1 MSQSAKSLWDKG
13 GSIDALVHRFTVG
26 DDPQCDRR
34 LVHWD
39 CVGSAAH
46 ARVLHCAG
54 LLTAEE
60 LAALLSGLREI
71 DARAAVDQFEISVG
85 QEDVHTAIEAFL
97 TSYVG
102 EAGQKIHTG
111 RSRNDQIAMAMRLF
125 MRHHVFVRLKDLQAF
140 VQSCVQRAL
149 SDGAVPMPG
158 YTHLQPAMP
167 SSMGMWLCAFAEAG
181 MEQVRAGLHVLT
193 QLDCCPLGTGAG
205 FGVPLPLDRSYA
217 AALTGFSR
225 VQRNPIDVQN
235 SRGRYEACFARHAA
249 DIGDI
254 LEKFAWDLILY
265 STHEFGFIAL
275 PAEMTTGSSI
285 MPQKRN
291 PDALEL
297 MRARAARM
305 RSWSREIDDIRGK
318 LPSSYHRDLQLT
330 KAPTLRIAD
339 EVADMLRIAARVVE
353 AFEIRHDRLRQAMLP
368 ELYATQAAYD
378 LVRQGVP
385 FRQAYRKVAEQI
397 HDGSFHPDT
406 ARPSNASTDAGA
418 AWELA
423 DNVEAIRGEADSL
436 MRDVDARRDQIAQ
449 LETDV
454 LTAPA

>member
-1 MSQSAKSLWDKG
+1 MSQNTSPLWDKG
-13 GSIDALVHRFTVG
+13 ETLDALVHRFTVG
-26 DDPQCDRR
+26 DDPEWDRR

-46 ARVLHCAG
+46 ARVLHRAG
-54 LLTAEE
+54 LLSADE
-60 LAALLSGLREI
+60 LAALLLGLREI
-71 DARAAVDQFEISVG
+71 DTLAATDGFEISVA

-97 TSYVG
+97 TSHLG

-111 RSRNDQIAMAMRLF
+111 RSRNDQIATAMRLF
-125 MRHHVFVRLKDLQAF
+125 MRHHVFMRMDALHAF
-140 VQSCVQRAL
+140 TQSCVQRARN
-149 SDGAVPMPG
+149 DGAVPMPG

-167 SSMGMWLCAFAEAG
+167 SSIGMWLCAFAEAG
-181 MEQVRAGLHVLT
+181 VEQLRAGLHLLD
-193 QLDCCPLGTGAG
+193 QLDACPLGTGAG
-205 FGVPLPLDRSYA
+205 FGVPLPVDRNDSA
-217 AALTGFSR
+217 QLLGFSR

-235 SRGRYEACFARHAA
+235 SRGRYEAYFARHAA

-254 LEKFAWDLILY
+254 LEKLSWDMILY
-265 STHEFGFIAL
+265 STHEFGFMAL
-275 PAEMTTGSSI
+275 PSEMTTGSSI

-305 RSWSREIDDIRGK
+305 RSWTREIDDIRGK

-330 KAPTLRIAD
+330 KAPTLRIAG
-339 EVADMLRIAARVVE
+339 EVGDMLRIASRVVE

-368 ELYATQAAYD
+368 ELYATQAAYE

-397 HDGSFHPDT
+397 HDGSFRADCVI
-406 ARPSNASTDAGA
+406 PSSAGA
-418 AWELA
+418 TWALA
-423 DNVEAIRGEADSL
+423 ENVAAISGEADALVQQVHS
-436 MRDVDARRDQIAQ
+436 RRDRIAQ
-449 LETDV
+449 CEAEV
-454 LTAPA
+454 LTAPV